1 MQRNPR
7 KRIVFA
13 SVGGLV
19 EPGIFM
25 SNGRA
30 EPENGIGESG
40 DEGERGGKME
50 RENGSAGLT

>member
-30 EPENGIGESG
+30 EPENGNGESG
-40 DEGERGGKME
+40 KGERVEKW